1 MGLGDGRARPMLMIA
16 EACQVGLAEGA
27 QPRLL
32 VVVDSGGRPIRNVA
46 QAQSI
51 VITMVVIM
59 K

>member
-1 MGLGDGRARPMLMIA
+1 MIA